1 MFKITTMKDFIAGT
15 YISQGSYKSFQP
27 TLINRQWNL
36 DNMEVIQLLSK
47 ADRELGRLDMYS
59 NYIPNIELFISMHV
73 LKEATQSSKIEGT
86 RTNIE
91 EALRKKEDVPLD
103 KRDDWEEVQNYIL
116 AMETAIREL
125 DKLPFSSRL
134 IRHTHKTLLQGVRGE
149 KRQPGEFRRSQNWI
163 GGATINDATF
173 IPPVHTT
180 IPELMGDLENFVH
193 NQEIFFPELLKIA
206 LIHYQFETIHPFL
219 DGNGRV
225 GRLMITLYLV
235 NKGILKKP
243 ILYLSDFLESH
254 RRHYYENLMR
264 VREKDDISQ
273 WFKFFL
279 VGIIE
284 TASKGITTFDNILQL
299 QKQIDTQFQ
308 TLGTRAINA
317 RKIANYLYQ
326 KPLINAEKVSEVA
339 DISFPSAYK
348 LIAELEKLGVLREIT
363 GGQRS
368 REYIFDK
375 YINLFQ
381 R

>member
-1 MFKITTMKDFIAGT
+1 MFKIEAMKDFIAGT

-36 DNMEVIQLLSK
+36 DNMEVIQLQSK
-47 ADRELGRLDMYS
+47 ADRDLGRLDMYS
-59 NYIPNIELFISMHV
+59 NYIPNIDLFISMHV

-86 RTNIE
+86 QTNIE
-91 EALRKKEDVPLD
+91 EALREKEDVPLD
-103 KRDDWEEVQNYIL
+103 KRDDWEEVQNYIH
-116 AMETAIREL
+116 AMETAIKEL
-125 DKLPFSSRL
+125 DKLPFSARL
-134 IRHTHKTLLQGVRGE
+134 IRNTHKTLLKGVRGE

-180 IPELMGDLENFVH
+180 IPVLMGDLENFVH
-193 NQEIFFPELLKIA
+193 NQEIYFPELLKIA

-243 ILYLSDFLESH
+243 ILYLSDFLEAH
-254 RRHYYENLMR
+254 RRLYYENLMR
-264 VREKDDISQ
+264 VREKNDISQ
-273 WFKFFL
+273 WLKFFL

-284 TASKGITTFDNILQL
+284 TANKGITTFDSILQL
-299 QKQIDTQFQ
+299 QKQLDSQIQ

-317 RKIANYLYQ
+317 RKIANYLYH
-326 KPLINAEKVSEVA
+326 KPLINAEKVCEVA

-348 LIAELEKLGVLREIT
+348 LIAELEKLGILKEIT

-368 REYIFDK
+368 RKYIFDK

-381 R
+381 L

>member
-1 MFKITTMKDFIAGT
+1 MKDFIAGT

-86 RTNIE
+86 QTNIQ
-91 EALRKKEDVPLD
+91 EALREKDDIPLD
-103 KRDDWEEVQNYIL
+103 KRDDWEEVQNYIH
-116 AMETAIREL
+116 AMQTAIKDLE
-125 DKLPFSSRL
+125 KLPFSSRL
-134 IRHTHKTLLQGVRGE
+134 IRNTHKTLLQGVRGE

-173 IPPVHTT
+173 IPPVHTS
-180 IPELMGDLENFVH
+180 IPELMGDIEIFVH

-219 DGNGRV
+219 DGNGRI

-235 NKGILKKP
+235 NKGILKEP
-243 ILYLSDFLESH
+243 ILYLSDFLEAH

-264 VREKDDISQ
+264 VREKNDISQ

-284 TASKGITTFDNILQL
+284 TANKGITTFDSILQL
-299 QKQIDTQFQ
+299 QKQIDTQIQ
-308 TLGTRAINA
+308 TLGSRAINA
-317 RKIANYLYQ
+317 QKITNYLYQ

-339 DISFPSAYK
+339 GISFPSAYK
-348 LIAELEKLGVLREIT
+348 LIAEMERLEILKEIT

-375 YINLFQ
+375 YIKLFQ
-381 R
+381 P